1 MTERNRIPRAPS
13 TRQIRVG
20 KLHYDEGVNFAACE
34 VPYIRLRG
42 HWLTDAGFNPDDI
55 VTIRICRGRL
65 VLTRR

>member
-1 MTERNRIPRAPS
+1 MTERNPTSRKAT

-20 KLHYDEGVNFAACE
+20 KLHYDEGVNFAACD

-42 HWLTDAGFNPDDI
+42 HWLTEAGFNPDDI
-55 VTIRICRGRL
+55 VTVRIRRGRL

>member
-1 MTERNRIPRAPS
+1 MAKRNPTSRKPAA
-13 TRQIRVG
+13 RQIRVG

-42 HWLTDAGFNPDDI
+42 HWLTDAGFNPDDV
-55 VTIRICRGRL
+55 VTIRVRHGRL

>member
-1 MTERNRIPRAPS
+1 MTKRNPTSRAPS

-20 KLHYDEGVNFAACE
+20 KLHYDEGVNFAECV

-42 HWLTDAGFNPDDI
+42 HWLSDAGFNPDDVI
-55 VTIRICRGRL
+55 TIRIRQGRL